1 MIRIETRMAA
11 GLWAGI
17 AGAAPEHP
25 EEAATVL
32 PAWRYFRERAHLN
45 VLIGTSPNG

>member
-1 MIRIETRMAA
+1 MNQIETRMAA
-11 GLWAGI
+11 GLGAGI
-17 AGAAPEHP
+17 AGAAPEHR
-25 EEAATVL
+25 EEAARVL